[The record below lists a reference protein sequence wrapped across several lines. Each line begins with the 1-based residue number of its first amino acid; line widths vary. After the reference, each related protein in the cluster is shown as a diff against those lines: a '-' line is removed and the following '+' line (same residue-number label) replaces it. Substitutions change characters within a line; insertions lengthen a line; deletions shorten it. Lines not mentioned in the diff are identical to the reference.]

1 MLYPST
7 FRELPADLL
16 ASEQVKTIT
25 YTTRKLND
33 LINIG
38 WILLALL
45 ALLSLEWFL
54 RKRSGSY

>member
-1 MLYPST
+1 
-7 FRELPADLL
+7 
-16 ASEQVKTIT
+16 VKTIT